1 MLACVLL
8 DVKELLKM
16 KLQVALSSVLILV
29 LIHQVTSQISNT
41 SESSWTCICST
52 VHQEMQGSI
61 IAGKCSGSCDCGPA
75 VSTGNKWSCIC
86 DGGQLPYL
94 ATDNLNS
101 DCFTSCNCSSGVVS
115 DAHSPQK
122 HIFSKTVVIIL
133 FVCLVLT
140 TLACIASLVWYF
152 YQKDKQRSQKI
163 LSEKASS
170 YNSAT
175 DLIRHKSLPQPPS
188 RFADSFMTDSFEGC
202 ISIAS
207 LLFRRKKGKI
217 CGAVIHF
224 PYFELEQATNKFSD
238 AKLIGVGGSSH
249 VYSGHLIDG
258 RTIAVK
264 RLKASNE
271 LDSDSEFFR
280 EVELISRL
288 HHCHIV
294 PLLGYC
300 SLSSGKQS
308 DRLLVFEYMGNG
320 NLRDWLDGATGKYLD
335 WRTRIS
341 IALGA
346 AKGLEYL
353 HEAAA
358 PRILHRDVK
367 STNILLDENWRA
379 KVTDLGMAKRL
390 STDGSASYSSSP
402 ERIQGTFGYFAPEY
416 AIVGKG
422 SLKSD
427 VFSFGVVLLELIT
440 GRAPIFS
447 VSNIEESLVLWAAPR
462 LQNSKRVIAEL
473 PDPHLNG
480 EFPEEEMQVMAY
492 LAKECLLLDPECR
505 PSMSEVVQ
513 VLSTIAPDNSSR
525 RGYSTNFF
533 QNLSLHNARSEQPA
547 RGRSVNQVEVVVDS
561 EELKQMCPSRWSS
574 RSLSLD
580 ADRNLFAD
588 SIAQPI
594 NLSAVQY
601 IDRLLHLSATR
612 MSNNTNGGDEVDLTQ
627 PRLETFCVENGH

>member
-447 VSNIEESLVLWAAPR
+447 VSNIEESLVLW
-462 LQNSKRVIAEL
+462 
-473 PDPHLNG
+473 
-480 EFPEEEMQVMAY
+480 
-492 LAKECLLLDPECR
+492 
-505 PSMSEVVQ
+505 
-513 VLSTIAPDNSSR
+513 
-525 RGYSTNFF
+525 
-533 QNLSLHNARSEQPA
+533 NLSLHNARSEQPA